1 MKELSAIAASIRPS
15 ATLAADSMVKRM
27 KADGLDVIGF
37 GAGEPDFDTPDNI
50 KDAAF
55 AAIESGMTKYTPSA
69 GMIELREAAA
79 ERLLEDCG
87 VAYGPEQIVVAS
99 GAKHSIFAALMTL
112 VDPGDEVIIPSPYWV
127 TYVEAVRMA
136 GGVPVIVETL
146 REAGFKMSPE
156 ALSGAI
162 TGKTKA
168 LIINNPSNPTGALY
182 GESELRALADV
193 CAMRDIYII
202 ADEIYYSLVYGER
215 KFVSVASL
223 GDDVKERT
231 VLINGVSKTY
241 AMTGWRIGYSASNAR
256 VAEAMESY
264 LSHSTSAPSTISQFA
279 AIEAL
284 TGSQYSAEAMREE
297 FERRRDYAAERINS
311 IGGISC
317 MVPDGAFY
325 IMIDISEQIGRTL
338 GGAVIGSGEDFAM
351 ALLESGLVATVP
363 GESFGAPNYI
373 RMTYAASMDEI
384 SRGLDRLEAFVS
396 GEAIDIGGDGWG
408 SSAMP

>member
-1 MKELSAIAASIRPS
+1 MKELSAIASSVRPS
-15 ATLAADSMVKRM
+15 ATLAVDSMVKRM

-55 AAIESGMTKYTPSA
+55 AAIEAGMTKYTPSA
-69 GMIELREAAA
+69 GMAELREAVA

-87 VAYGPEQIVVAS
+87 VAYAPEQIVVAS

-127 TYVEAVRMA
+127 TYTEAVRMA
-136 GGVPVIVETL
+136 GGIPVIVETA
-146 REAGFKMSPE
+146 REDGFKMSPE
-156 ALSGAI
+156 ALGGAI
-162 TGKTKA
+162 TGRTKA

-182 GESELRALADV
+182 GGGELRALADV
-193 CAMRDIYII
+193 CVSRDIYII
-202 ADEIYYSLVYGER
+202 ADEIYSSLVYGER
-215 KFVSVASL
+215 EFVSVASL
-223 GDDVKERT
+223 GDGVKERT

-241 AMTGWRIGYSASNAR
+241 AMTGWRIGYSASNTR

-284 TGSQYSAEAMREE
+284 TGSQYSADAMREE
-297 FERRRDYAAERINS
+297 FERRRDYAVERIGA
-311 IGGISC
+311 IDGISC
-317 MVPDGAFY
+317 VAPDGAFY
-325 IMIDISEQIGRTL
+325 IMIDISEQIGRAL
-338 GGAVIGSGEDFAM
+338 GGRVIGDGDDFALS
-351 ALLESGLVATVP
+351 LLENGLVATVS
-363 GESFGAPNYI
+363 GASFGAPNYI

-384 SRGLDRLEAFVS
+384 SRGLDRLEAFVA
-396 GEAIDIGGDGWG
+396 GETIDIDGG
-408 SSAMP
+408 